1 MFMEKISL
9 DDFNKMLKL
18 AMNEDNHL
26 RVGQSFFGILYEF
39 YPDIA
44 KKITGTNF
52 DPFYVD
58 ENIYEFMK
66 NFVEHV

>member
-1 MFMEKISL
+1 MEKISL
-9 DDFNKMLKL
+9 DEFNKMLKL
-18 AMNEDNHL
+18 AMNEDNQL
-26 RVGQSFFGILYEF
+26 RVGQSFYGILHEG

-44 KKITGTNF
+44 EKITGTNF

-58 ENIYEFMK
+58 ENLYEFMK